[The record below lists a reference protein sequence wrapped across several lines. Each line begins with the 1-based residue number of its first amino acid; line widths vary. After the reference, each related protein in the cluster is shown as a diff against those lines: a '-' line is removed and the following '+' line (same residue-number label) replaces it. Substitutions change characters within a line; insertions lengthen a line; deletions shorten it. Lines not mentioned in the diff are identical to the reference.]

1 MVAVVPRRVHAL
13 ARALRCAYLSTF
25 LSILLCAFFWTG
37 FTGALVAQQD
47 EASSSTLKAD
57 ATDAQS
63 TIVFKSSVRRVIVD
77 VVVTGTNGKP
87 VPDLRAADF
96 SISEDGKPQKILS
109 FDVHD
114 FDPVPDSA
122 PSRPNLPANT
132 FMNLPSGPER
142 GPLYV
147 LLLDLLNMEVDD
159 QPAARKQLFNFAMSK
174 PLGTRF
180 AVFVL
185 SDSLHLVQGFT
196 EDRNLLASAL
206 DPKNPRSHL
215 PRVFLYADNFRPFYS
230 VPRVLIG
237 IAKYLGDLPG
247 RKNIIWFSGSFP
259 ASILP
264 DSGRGGDEA
273 ESFNRDLKQATDA
286 MARGQIALYPVDSH
300 GVVVTGGSTGAY
312 QHGSG
317 SASEVSGVGRSM
329 ADSSTS
335 AGTGGGMG
343 NAADIALNAR
353 YMTEDELAYA
363 TGGRAFHSTN
373 DLVSTLTEATEAG
386 AHYYTLTYAPSNQDY
401 SGQQRNIHVQLA
413 KRGCSLA
420 YRRAYFGSPDFLEPG
435 SSGKKTATEQMTAI
449 NQEAA
454 DSLKVHMQS
463 GAPIVH
469 QLLFRVHVRT
479 AGHPAKA
486 TAEQLAQL
494 KVEVAPSAVA
504 GKNGQAKTRH
514 AIEFQTYKID
524 YAIAARQKT
533 LEIAATAFGDD
544 GKALNGVVQRV
555 EDDDDIMS
563 GESHEGI
570 YRIEQQIEVPTTAVS
585 IRLGVRDIKT
595 NNVGAME
602 IRLPLAPEGQS
613 GDDHNA
619 APASQAEN
627 R

>member
-13 ARALRCAYLSTF
+13 VRAFLCTF
-25 LSILLCAFFWTG
+25 FSVLLWIA
-37 FTGALVAQQD
+37 GAGVLVAQQD
-47 EASSSTLKAD
+47 EAPLSTRNAD
-57 ATDAQS
+57 TSDTQS

-77 VVVTGTNGKP
+77 VVVTGSNGKP
-87 VPDLRAADF
+87 VPDLKAADF
-96 SISEDGKPQKILS
+96 SISEDGKPQRMLS

-114 FDPVPDSA
+114 FDPVSSSLPK
-122 PSRPNLPANT
+122 RPNLPANT

-180 AVFVL
+180 AIFVL

-196 EDRNLLASAL
+196 EDRNLLANAL
-206 DPKNPRSHL
+206 DPRNPHSHL
-215 PRVFLYADNFRPFYS
+215 PRVFLYADNFRPFFS

-259 ASILP
+259 SSILP
-264 DSGRGGDEA
+264 ESGHGGSEA
-273 ESFNRDLKQATDA
+273 ESFNREVKQATDA
-286 MARGQIALYPVDSH
+286 MARGQIAVYPIDSH
-300 GVVVTGGSTGAY
+300 GVVVTGGSTSAY

-317 SASEVSGVGRSM
+317 SASEASGVGRSIV
-329 ADSSTS
+329 DSSTS
-335 AGTGGGMG
+335 SGTGGGMG

-401 SGQQRNIHVQLA
+401 SGLQRNIHVQVA
-413 KRGCSLA
+413 KRGCTLA
-420 YRRAYFGSPDFLEPG
+420 YRHAYFGSPDFLEPG
-435 SSGKKTATEQMTAI
+435 SSGKKTAAEQLAAI
-449 NQEAA
+449 NQEAV

-479 AGHPAKA
+479 SGHPAKA
-486 TAEQLAQL
+486 TAEQMAQL
-494 KVEVAPSAVA
+494 GEATPSTGG
-504 GKNGQAKTRH
+504 GKNGQGKSRRVV
-514 AIEFQTYKID
+514 EFQTYKID
-524 YAIAARQKT
+524 YAIAAREKT
-533 LEIAATAFGDD
+533 LEIAATAFGDE

-555 EDDDDIMS
+555 DEEDDNIMD
-563 GESHEGI
+563 GENHEGI
-570 YRIEQQIEVPTTAVS
+570 YRIEQQIDVPTSAVS

-602 IRLPLAPEGQS
+602 ISLPLAPEVQT
-613 GDDHNA
+613 DDSSVRTV
-619 APASQAEN
+619 APPPQAEN
-627 R
+627 F